1 MAWTTPRTWTDG
13 EVVTASIMNT
23 HIRDNL
29 LELRAAPTCRVYRST
44 SLSLTGTVTLVD
56 MNAESYDTG
65 GWHSTT
71 SNPSRVT
78 PTQQGLYL
86 VQGGASFATGA
97 FDTEAILYRNGT
109 GGTAFA
115 SIGGGIYPNGGLSLN
130 LTLAAV
136 YEANGTTDYFSL
148 GVDTGTSATVNA
160 GEFITWLSVTFLGT
174 T

>member
-1 MAWTTPRTWTDG
+1 
-13 EVVTASIMNT
+13 MNT

-44 SLSLTGTVTLVD
+44 SLSLTGTVKLVD

-86 VQGGASFATGA
+86 VQGGAWFASGSA
-97 FDTEAILYRNGT
+97 ETEAILYRNGT

-115 SIGGGIYPNGGLSLN
+115 SIGGGTGRN

-148 GVDTGTSATVNA
+148 GVDTLTSATVNA
-160 GEFITWLSVTFLGT
+160 GEFNTWLSVTFLGT